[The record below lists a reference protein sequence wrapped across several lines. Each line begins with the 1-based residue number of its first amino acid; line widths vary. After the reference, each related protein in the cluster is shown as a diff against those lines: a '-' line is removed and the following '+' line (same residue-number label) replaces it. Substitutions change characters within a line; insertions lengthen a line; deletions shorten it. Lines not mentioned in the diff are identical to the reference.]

1 MLTAVIEAKLVGET
15 WTDISAD
22 VIAPVYASSGITGNG
37 VLDRVAD
44 VGRFTFALKNDYGNS
59 GGLAGYY
66 SPGHANCRTGFE
78 AGLRLRVT
86 FTFDSHD
93 RVYWF
98 GRVAPDGIV
107 VDPDTLGQR
116 KTYVTAYDWFY
127 QAITHTL
134 YLPAYT
140 TSKKMNEVMPLIVT
154 NMPIAPLSTSYAVG
168 QDTFATVF
176 DTVRYNTTAMAE
188 FQKLAMSELG
198 YVYLKHNSTSDE
210 ILVSED
216 RLYRNNVIAITTI
229 PVPTSLSDY
238 LTDEDGNYI
247 TTEDGDYIVL
257 DARQDISLD
266 NAMMLLEYSHGENL
280 ANWIEAVSYPKKIDA
295 DATTVLFTL
304 QSRTAIEAGETLSG
318 FKVTY
323 RDPSG
328 GAKKVAGKDM
338 VNPVA
343 DTDYWMDS
351 VSGSNAKDLTASLTV
366 TVTYGTEGAEYSL
379 ENTGATKGYVFL
391 QFRGRGIYSY
401 DQVSK
406 IFKDDTPVT
415 GSIAKHGTHK
425 LSLNMPYQ
433 NNPVVS
439 NGYGNILL
447 GQYKNPRSIAKSVT
461 FRTGNDELIGVF
473 MQADCGSKVAIVEDQ
488 TGIGEDYFI
497 NGWEFTILDGGYNSS
512 LGNLVEFKWYLKRAA
527 DDAYQFGTW
536 DVTTWGDAFGWN
548 F

>member
-1 MLTAVIEAKLVGET
+1 MLTAVVEAKLSGEV

-22 VIAPVYASSGITGNG
+22 VIAPIFASSGIPGNG
-37 VLDRVAD
+37 VTNRVAD

-78 AGLRLRVT
+78 AGLRLRIT
-86 FTFDSHD
+86 FTFDGHE
-93 RVYWF
+93 RPYWY

-107 VDPDTLGQR
+107 VDPDTYGR
-116 KTYVTAYDWFY
+116 RRTSVTAYDWFY
-127 QAITHTL
+127 QAIMHTL

-140 TSKKMNEVMPLIVT
+140 TSKKMNEVMPLIVA

-168 QDTFATVF
+168 QDTFASVF

-188 FQKLAMSELG
+188 FQKIAMSELG

-210 ILVSED
+210 VLVSED

-229 PVPTSLSDY
+229 PVPTSLSDH

-257 DARQDISLD
+257 DATEAISLD
-266 NAMMLLEYSHGENL
+266 NAMMALEYSHGENL
-280 ANWIEAVSYPKKIDA
+280 ANWVEAVSNPKKIDA

-304 QSRTAIEAGETLSG
+304 NTRVEIAAGETLSG
-318 FKVTY
+318 FKINY

-338 VNPVA
+338 VTPVA

-351 VSGSNAKDLTASLTV
+351 VSGSDSKDLTADLTV

-379 ENTGATKGYVFL
+379 ENTGASTGYVYL
-391 QFRGRGIYSY
+391 QFRGRGIYTY

-406 IFKDDTPVT
+406 IFKDDT
-415 GSIAKHGTHK
+415 SIDKHGTHK
-425 LSLNMPYQ
+425 LAINMPYQ
-433 NNPVVS
+433 NNPIIS
-439 NGYGNILL
+439 DAYGNIILN
-447 GQYKNPRSIAKSVT
+447 QYKDPRSIAKSVT
-461 FRTGNDELIGVF
+461 FRTSNDELVGVF
-473 MQADCGSKVAIVEDQ
+473 MQADCGSKVSIVEDQ
-488 TGIGEDYFI
+488 TGISENYFI
-497 NGWEFTILDGGYNSS
+497 NGWEFTILDGGYNSE

-527 DDAYQFGTW
+527 DDAYQFATW
-536 DVTTWGDAFGWN
+536 DVTTWGDAYGWN

>member
-1 MLTAVIEAKLVGET
+1 MLTAVVEAKLSGEV

-22 VIAPVYASSGITGNG
+22 VIAPIFASSGIPGNG
-37 VLDRVAD
+37 VTNRVAD

-78 AGLRLRVT
+78 AGLRLRIT
-86 FTFDSHD
+86 FTFDGHE
-93 RVYWF
+93 RPYWY

-107 VDPDTLGQR
+107 VDPDTYGR
-116 KTYVTAYDWFY
+116 RRTSVTAYDWFY
-127 QAITHTL
+127 QAIMHTL

-140 TSKKMNEVMPLIVT
+140 TSKKMNEVMPLIVA

-168 QDTFATVF
+168 QDTFASVF

-188 FQKLAMSELG
+188 FQKIAMSELG

-210 ILVSED
+210 VLVSED

-229 PVPTSLSDY
+229 PVPTSLSDH

-247 TTEDGDYIVL
+247 TTEDGDYIVI
-257 DARQDISLD
+257 DTTEAISLD
-266 NAMMLLEYSHGENL
+266 NAMMALEYSHGENL
-280 ANWIEAVSYPKKIDA
+280 ANWVEAVSNPKKIDA

-304 QSRTAIEAGETLSG
+304 NTRVEIAAGETLSG
-318 FKVTY
+318 FKINY

-338 VNPVA
+338 VTPVA

-351 VSGSNAKDLTASLTV
+351 VSGSDSKDLTADLTV

-379 ENTGATKGYVFL
+379 ENTGASTGYVYL
-391 QFRGRGIYSY
+391 QFRGRGIYTY

-406 IFKDDTPVT
+406 IFKDDT
-415 GSIAKHGTHK
+415 SIDKHGTHK
-425 LSLNMPYQ
+425 LAINMPYQ
-433 NNPVVS
+433 NNPIIS
-439 NGYGNILL
+439 DAYGNIILN
-447 GQYKNPRSIAKSVT
+447 QYKDPRSIAKSVT
-461 FRTGNDELIGVF
+461 FRTSNDELVGVF
-473 MQADCGSKVAIVEDQ
+473 MQADCGSKVSIVEDQ
-488 TGIGEDYFI
+488 TGISENYFI
-497 NGWEFTILDGGYNSS
+497 NGWEFTILDGGYNSE

-527 DDAYQFGTW
+527 DDAYQFATW
-536 DVTTWGDAFGWN
+536 DVTTWGDAYGWN